1 MYNGVEIIAEVK
13 DRSPFSGRCSDRSL
27 EELLD
32 TAIGIG
38 DMISIHTSLPWGGS
52 FAWLKKARKETNK
65 PILAKGIHENDRLVE
80 RALFECGADWVLVV
94 YGHTPNGFRPL
105 PRYELLKYCLIEP
118 ATLEDLQNISSG
130 IRAVWNSRDLYN
142 KGEPKTET
150 FEEARKLFNGWLC
163 QASNLN
169 TVQDIKP
176 GANAV
181 LVGTNLEKF
190 SESLR

>member
-13 DRSPFSGRCSDRSL
+13 DRSPFRGRCTDKSL
-27 EELLD
+27 EELLEI
-32 TAIGIG
+32 AVQVG
-38 DMISIHTSLPWGGS
+38 DMISIHTHEDFGGS
-52 FAWLKKARKETNK
+52 FEWLKKARKKTNK
-65 PILAKGIHENDRLVE
+65 PIVAKGFHPNDDQIVRAIEE
-80 RALFECGADWVLVV
+80 RGADWVLVV
-94 YGHTPNGFRPL
+94 VGQAPYGYRPL
-105 PRYELLKYCLIEP
+105 PKMYLERCLIEP
-118 ATLEDLQNISSG
+118 LTLEELKTIPNDL
-130 IRAVWNSRDLYN
+130 RAVWNSRDLYN
-142 KGEPKTET
+142 KGNPKTET

-181 LVGTNLEKF
+181 LVGTNLLQF